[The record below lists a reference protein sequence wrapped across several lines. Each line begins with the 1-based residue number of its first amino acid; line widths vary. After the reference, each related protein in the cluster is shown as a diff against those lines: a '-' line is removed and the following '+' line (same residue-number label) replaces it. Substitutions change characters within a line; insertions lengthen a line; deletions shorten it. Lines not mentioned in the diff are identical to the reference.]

1 MLRVRSENKRFG
13 VVLGFSSTGI
23 ALHIPVLLARERI
36 DYCIVLSRDSE
47 GRTKKYQK
55 VTIHMENGK
64 TKSFSV
70 IGTEITDEIQTVKDL
85 ERVSNKMKSKI
96 VVVSLDNP
104 LVKDVMQNASL
115 VVACSR
121 DGVSQY
127 VNAFI
132 NSKIRQHIDVVDFD
146 NAIRTYNDWKKG
158 LEDLKKVSVFKG
170 IVHCVVPKPIINSAV
185 TELDYYPKT
194 SQPYV
199 VYPPGLS
206 AINRREL
213 TSNYQ
218 NGYTLIVA
226 GDTEE
231 LEYHRIRKAGLNI
244 SHQLMCSVGYMTMS
258 RQQKVI
264 DLARTNN
271 RSVIDEIS
279 EKTFSELYS
288 LMDSSYR
295 NNLIKDICMEFYKC
309 YLEPFEE
316 NANSTA
322 FLLETYNFLTHDL
335 IDDKIGRGL
344 RNIDKF
350 SDYEEFYN
358 TENMPFITSIIEAMK
373 SLFTL
378 ENVS

>member
-85 ERVSNKMKSKI
+85 DRVSNKMKSKI

-170 IVHCVVPKPIINSAV
+170 IVHCVVPKPIINSAA